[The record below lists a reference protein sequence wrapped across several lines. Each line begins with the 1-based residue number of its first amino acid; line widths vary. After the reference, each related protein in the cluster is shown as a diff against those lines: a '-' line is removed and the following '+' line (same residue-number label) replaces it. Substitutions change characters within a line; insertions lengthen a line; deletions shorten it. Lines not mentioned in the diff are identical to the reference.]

1 MAIIIKIK
9 DLDPVERILL
19 KAKKTIDGNI
29 IISDHPEID
38 ILILPA
44 QKKVVTLA
52 KEELDDEVY
61 ETQQRFFRFLVT
73 RGVVI
78 YDSVQAGNL
87 FMSLEAKIPDAKEGD
102 KIQYLLYSIS
112 EFMEK
117 DLPYYEDKKEFEREL
132 EKSLLEPEPDEYTDY
147 ETAIKTH
154 RDRKGT
160 LRPQM
165 RPYGISTIY
174 KTLE

>member
-9 DLDPVERILL
+9 ELVPVERVLL

-29 IISDHPEID
+29 IVSDHPEVD
-38 ILILPA
+38 IMILPA
-44 QKKVVTLA
+44 QKKIVALS

-61 ETQQRFFRFLVT
+61 ETQDRLFKFLILK
-73 RGVVI
+73 GVVE

-87 FMSLEAKIPDAKEGD
+87 FMSVEAKIPDAKEGD

-117 DLPYYEDKKEFEREL
+117 DLPYYEDKKEFEREM
-132 EKSLLEPEPDEYTDY
+132 ERSLLEPEPDEFTDH

-174 KTLE
+174 RTLE